1 MVIRKHA
8 RYSVCWMVTV
18 MHHGV
23 EYTGTVRN
31 LSLKGCSLKCDL
43 KAFGGMHLRIR
54 MDAPQVDGPLC
65 IERAFVRW
73 SRADIMGIE
82 FVKVAEAEHIRL
94 IRLIEALEQAT
105 PKPSSVQPISIPAW
119 GPFSDSQVE
128 RQTVLIVDDE
138 EAILGLCA
146 VVLEKAGFKVLKAQ
160 DSSHA
165 LQISTLHQGPIDLLL
180 TDLVLVPR
188 GFRLASQDNPCPQVN
203 GHELAVRASMMRP
216 DLRVAFMSGNPERD
230 LAAYGIKRG
239 TLPFLSKPFSMDRVV
254 HFVKDALAKDILVL
268 SRQEN

>member
-8 RYSVCWMVTV
+8 RYSASWMVTV
-18 MHHGV
+18 IHNGV

-31 LSLKGCSLKCDL
+31 MSRKGCSLKCDF
-43 KAFGGMHLRIR
+43 KDFVGMHIRIR
-54 MDAPQVDGPLC
+54 MDATYVGGPLC

-73 SRADIMGIE
+73 TRAAVMGIE
-82 FVKVAEAEHIRL
+82 FVKVAEAEQIRL

-105 PKPSSVQPISIPAW
+105 PKPSPLQPISIPALRS
-119 GPFSDSQVE
+119 FSDDQVE

-138 EAILGLCA
+138 EAILGICA
-146 VVLEKAGFKVLKAQ
+146 VILEEARFKVLKAR

-165 LQISTLHQGPIDLLL
+165 LQICTLHQGPIDLLL

-188 GFRLASQDNPCPQVN
+188 GLCLASQDNQYPQVH

-216 DLRVAFMSGNPERD
+216 DLRVAFMSGNQERD

-239 TLPFLSKPFSMDRVV
+239 TLPFLSKPFSMERLVQ
-254 HFVKDALAKDILVL
+254 FVKDALAKDILVL
-268 SRQEN
+268 SRQEK